1 MCTIINEIIINAT
14 TNTNKEK
21 ANSVKFEQD
30 NL

>member
-1 MCTIINEIIINAT
+1 MCTIINKIINAT

-21 ANSVKFEQD
+21 TNSVKFEQD